1 MDSGEAWVSADYVAV
16 SNTDGVPV
24 IQPPVPPPAV
34 TPPPPSTDLP
44 TATALEPLN
53 VRAGPSNIFDSYG
66 VVPKG
71 TTGEIIGVS
80 PDGGWWVVKI
90 PTDIAEDGRG
100 WVNGNYIKA
109 ENAENVPVIE
119 PPT

>member
-1 MDSGEAWVSADYVAV
+1 VDSGEAWVSADYVAV

-80 PDGGWWVVKI
+80 PDGGWWVIKI

-100 WVNGNYIKA
+100 
-109 ENAENVPVIE
+109 
-119 PPT
+119 